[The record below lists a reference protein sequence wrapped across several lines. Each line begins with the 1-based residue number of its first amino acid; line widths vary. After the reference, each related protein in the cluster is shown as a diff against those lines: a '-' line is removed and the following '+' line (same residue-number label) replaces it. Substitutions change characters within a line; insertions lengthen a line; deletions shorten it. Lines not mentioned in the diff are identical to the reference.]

1 MLIKLKPIKKDTKMG
16 WELAYYTYDQYAGA
30 WTHFP
35 AWAHDLPLNQSWCR
49 SPMTAVLGS

>member
-30 WTHFP
+30 
-35 AWAHDLPLNQSWCR
+35 
-49 SPMTAVLGS
+49 